1 MAGWAPRPV
10 WGRPSP
16 AAQAPWPLRGAATA
30 DAAAVRADGG
40 DGAWWALRAA
50 SLSGTR
56 HRLAGAGPE
65 DAYGWA
71 QAGELL
77 VVAVADGVGSR
88 PRAAAA
94 SNAAVAAALD
104 AAVAALETAGAVPGR
119 PATDAAAGPALDAGS
134 PLGAVGPALDAAVR
148 EANEA
153 AGRSGGGATTLVV
166 AVLDPSGGARLRR
179 VGDSSAFVLSGGE
192 WRELWAGPGDDGT
205 VQTAT
210 TALPAEQ
217 PPAQAA
223 AASLGPGDVL
233 LLATDGVA
241 DPLRDGPT
249 TVAPGMAAA
258 LAAPPEPLELAR
270 VVDFSRQGV
279 HDDRTVVVLWPA
291 GTDP

>member
-1 MAGWAPRPV
+1 M

-16 AAQAPWPLRGAATA
+16 AAQASWALRSAATA
-30 DAAAVRADGG
+30 GAAAVRADGG

-71 QAGELL
+71 QAGEML

-88 PRAAAA
+88 PGAAAAA
-94 SNAAVAAALD
+94 SAAVAAALES
-104 AAVAALETAGAVPGR
+104 AVAAL
-119 PATDAAAGPALDAGS
+119 DAGP
-134 PLGAVGPALDAAVR
+134 LGGAEPALDAAVR
-148 EANEA
+148 GANDA

-192 WRELWAGPGDDGT
+192 WRELWAGPGDDGP

-210 TALPAEQ
+210 TALPADQ
-217 PPAQAA
+217 PAARDAA
-223 AASLGPGDVL
+223 AGLGPGDVL
-233 LLATDGVA
+233 LVATDGVA

-249 TVAPGMAAA
+249 TVAPGLAAA

-279 HDDRTVVVLWPA
+279 HDDRTVVVLWSA